1 MADEP
6 TRAHGA
12 ADDLP
17 DGDAASQPKAAE
29 PKAAEPEAAEPTAA
43 EPTASPPDATP
54 AHAATSPYPEA
65 DAAFAASASGRDVD
79 AEATQDIFRESAAPE
94 ETPVASS
101 ARSGSSAASGRA
113 NSRGSRSHGKPK
125 RPLGV
130 RILAWLVGIGL
141 ALGLLAALAFGL
153 FYATTPIPNPNADFQ
168 TNNTHVFYADGSTE
182 LGTFAVQ
189 NRETIPLE
197 AMSQYAQDA
206 VVASENATFWEDSG
220 ISIPGMFRAVQ
231 TALTPGES
239 AVGGSTITQQYVKVL
254 YLTQD
259 RTIARKLNEIV
270 IALKVSQEVSKE
282 DILAGYLNT
291 VYFGR
296 GAYGIQAASQ
306 AYFGVNAADLTLP
319 QAIALTAIINSPNNL
334 DPARGERQTADLLE
348 RYQYTINQMVAEGK
362 MTEAQRDEIYT
373 TLPEFPERA
382 SDSRFGGPN
391 GFLLKMVQDELTAAG
406 LEDSQISGGGL
417 RIVTTID
424 PAAQQAA
431 IDAAQRQA
439 ERIASAQ
446 RQEASFY
453 HPAIASLDNAT
464 GGIVALYAGPDYTST
479 TDSRN
484 WATTARPTGSTF
496 KPWALVAGIRDG
508 ATLQTR
514 LNGNQFTL
522 PGESRPISNAGGRDY
537 GPVTLQQATTNS
549 INSAYIDLVVQ
560 MEDGPQKVIQSAED
574 VGIHNPGWQPYPSIA
589 LGVGEVSPVDAA
601 RGLATL
607 VNDGQRTTPHI
618 VASATDLTGELI
630 YQATI
635 APEQTVETDVAQT
648 AVAALTGVV
657 NDGTARS
664 VRALGYPVAGKTGT
678 YYISATQET
687 RATWFI
693 GSTKQ
698 ISTAFVLT
706 AGPEGTSN
714 LGRNTYGST
723 YAAQGWLEYMR
734 TAMQGKER
742 IRFPDAPRR
751 TASGDFS
758 AIPVPTSPR
767 PTFTAAPSPTP
778 TDQATPEPT
787 EEPTTEAPT
796 DPTTEPVPTPTET
809 AAAEAPGTAGNDGAG
824 NDGAG
829 NDAAPGEG
837 TDRSNP

>member
-6 TRAHGA
+6 TRAPGA
-12 ADDLP
+12 DDDLP
-17 DGDAASQPKAAE
+17 GGHTQPDADAPPAAD
-29 PKAAEPEAAEPTAA
+29 
-43 EPTASPPDATP
+43 ASPY
-54 AHAATSPYPEA
+54 AAA
-65 DAAFAASASGRDVD
+65 DADFAAQQD
-79 AEATQDIFRESAAPE
+79 ADTPDDIFREPAPEPAAPTTE
-94 ETPVASS
+94 ETSVPPASG
-101 ARSGSSAASGRA
+101 APGRAAASGRG
-113 NSRGSRSHGKPK
+113 GSTAATGRALRRNGKPK

-130 RILAWLVGIGL
+130 RILAWVVGIV
-141 ALGLLAALAFGL
+141 AALAVAGAIAFGI
-153 FYATTPIPNPNADFQ
+153 FYAMTPIPNPNADFQ
-168 TNNTHVFYADGSTE
+168 TNNSHVYYADGTTE
-182 LGTFAVQ
+182 LGTFAIQ
-189 NRETIPLE
+189 NRETVAFDQI
-197 AMSQYAQDA
+197 SQHAKDA

-220 ISIPGMFRAVQ
+220 ISIPGMLRAVQ
-231 TALTPGES
+231 TALTPGE
-239 AVGGSTITQQYVKVL
+239 ATVGGSTITQQYVKVL

-296 GAYGIQAASQ
+296 GAYGIEAASQ
-306 AYFGVNAADLTLP
+306 SYFGVSAADLSLP

-334 DPARGERQTADLLE
+334 DPHRGEQAASDLLE
-348 RYQYTINQMVAEGK
+348 RYQYTINQMVVEGH
-362 MTEAQRDEIYT
+362 MTEAERDEIYT
-373 TLPEFPERA
+373 TLPEFPDLP

-417 RIVTTID
+417 RIVTTVN
-424 PAAQQAA
+424 PAAQAAA
-431 IDAAQRQA
+431 IEAAQNQA
-439 ERIASAQ
+439 RRIASAQ
-446 RQEASFY
+446 GQQQDYY
-453 HPAIASLDNAT
+453 HPAIASLDTAT

-496 KPWALVAGIRDG
+496 KPWALVAGLRDG

-514 LNGNQFTL
+514 LNGNEFTL
-522 PGESRPISNAGGRDY
+522 PGEKQPISNAGGRNY
-537 GPVTLQQATTNS
+537 GPVTLQQATTSS

-560 MEDGPQKVIQSAED
+560 MEDGPQKVIQAAED
-574 VGIHNPGWQPYPSIA
+574 VGIRNPGWQPYPSIA

-607 VNDGQRTTPHI
+607 VNEGQRTTPHI
-618 VASATDLTGELI
+618 VAEVTDPTGDVI
-630 YQATI
+630 HRATI
-635 APEQTVETDVAQT
+635 APEQTVETEVARN

-664 VRALGYPVAGKTGT
+664 VRALGYEVAGKTGT
-678 YYISATQET
+678 YYISALQET

-706 AGPEGTSN
+706 AGPEGQSN

-734 TAMQGKER
+734 TAMEGQER
-742 IRFPDAPRR
+742 LTFPDATR
-751 TASGDFS
+751 TRASGNFS
-758 AIPVPTSPR
+758 AIPVPQPTRTTSAPAPA
-767 PTFTAAPSPTP
+767 PTTATATAEPTP
-778 TDQATPEPT
+778 
-787 EEPTTEAPT
+787 EAT
-796 DPTTEPVPTPTET
+796 DPTTAPTDAPPADAPPTAAPTTPPTE
-809 AAAEAPGTAGNDGAG
+809 APDAGTD
-824 NDGAG
+824 
-829 NDAAPGEG
+829 EG
-837 TDRSNP
+837 TDDDTGGNG